1 MENKR
6 YGFTLIELLAVVV
19 ILGLL
24 VAIAYPAVNKY
35 INDTKESTYA
45 LHESDMKSSAS
56 NMMSECIQKDT
67 EDCIPKPGE
76 SKTIYLY
83 ELIDKK
89 YSNQLKD
96 PEKKD
101 GYCSNSDSYVIVTNT
116 GDNTLNL
123 EYEVCLTCDKYQSIK
138 CSELKPGGTCDSN
151 SDESTP
157 DCGEIVGDS
166 TLWTNKDRVIS
177 VKCSDAGC
185 GCTKETFY
193 KTFKETGKE
202 GKITITDKAGN
213 SNECKVNVYVDKDLP
228 TCELEVVGAMGSNG
242 WYGTSNAPVVRF
254 KNKNDTTS
262 GVATYGL
269 GLSKNNPEFNKLDS
283 YTVKEGV
290 STVFGYV
297 KDNAGNITVCQTDDI
312 YYDPVPSTI
321 ANIDYG
327 SVVYP
332 KEDMTTVSNKKTI
345 KILGNVLDEYGEIF
359 GAYFYQTSSTP
370 GMVAT
375 IKHGT
380 TEIASV
386 HLSQGI
392 TEPIR
397 ILFSSPIKITNDVT
411 IELSASNATDYI
423 SKIEFITRNDTVGYH
438 TNKNVTLYI
447 NGHDSLSGKA
457 EYSVDD
463 GVTWSNKNYFNF
475 STKQSNIKAKI
486 KDTAGN
492 INEPDILKIN
502 NIDKLNPTVEFNVN
516 GTLGTNGWYK
526 SDKVTISITTSDAE
540 ATDLYS
546 RSQVR
551 YYDISLSNVK
561 SYNNKTQL
569 VQTDNTVGTMY
580 YAYVIDNAGN
590 EASSSINIKKDSV
603 TPTIMVVAKEK
614 NSGDVIASDSWASEG
629 LNYTFTSTS
638 GVSGFK
644 VYYCKDTDNTC
655 NPKTLVGSET
665 TLTLTTLNNDVNQTY
680 YLRYK
685 IVSNAGISSSVYS
698 YRAKVDSVT
707 PTVTMSA
714 TRKDNSSAV
723 SSGTWVNTGLNF
735 KLTTSTVGIS
745 GAKIYYCKDTNNT
758 CNPTTEIN
766 SGSSITS
773 YNGLVNNV
781 YYVRYKI
788 VSNSG
793 LSSSGS
799 YTAKT
804 DTTDP
809 SCYLTANNSNVVFGS
824 KSDNDGGAG
833 LHSYD
838 LLTSSS
844 ATYDN
849 STSKPLA
856 VGTFYGHVKDNAG
869 NTGSCSLTLKKAET
883 YYTKTTRTCSTY
895 NYVNCSKDATI
906 KHYIKEHSSC
916 YKYDVKYKCTQDA
929 TYSCSEGS
937 ETSDGM
943 CKISYSNACQTEFGL
958 ASRNFACEECMA
970 RWGACKCGCILSYG
984 WANVT
989 IAKTASCPNGG
1000 TLSSGTCT
1008 LTNQTSIKVGWDCTQ
1023 TSAKYTY
1030 DVSVQ
1035 DYPGIAV
1042 CKNANPSCNKEAD
1055 VGNEQVNCR
1064 PIYECK
1070 DGGSLSGTT
1079 CTKSNQ
1085 YSCSSGWTSST
1096 SSSTYLA
1103 WNSGTTSD
1111 VLSCNAVSQP
1121 TCDVKGET
1129 YVSNCS
1135 GAKYRCNSS
1144 LGNTKVGSGSSWYC
1158 F

>member
-1 MENKR
+1 MKNRR

-35 INDTKESTYA
+35 IKDIRESTYA

-67 EDCIPKPGE
+67 EDCIPNPGE
-76 SKTIYLY
+76 SKTIYLSD
-83 ELIDKK
+83 LIKKK

-96 PEKKD
+96 PEKEN

-116 GDNTLNL
+116 GDSTLNL
-123 EYEVCLTCDKYQSIK
+123 EYEVCLTCDKYQSTK
-138 CSELKPGGTCDSN
+138 CSELRPGGTCN
-151 SDESTP
+151 NNDETTP
-157 DCGEIVGDS
+157 NCGEIVGDS

-177 VKCSDAGC
+177 VKCSDTGC

-193 KTFKETGKE
+193 KTFTETSRD

-213 SNECKVNVYVDKDLP
+213 SNECEVNVYIDKDLP
-228 TCELEVVGAMGSNG
+228 TCELEVIGAIGSNG
-242 WYGTSNAPVVRF
+242 WYGTDNAPVVRF
-254 KNKNDTTS
+254 KSKNDSTS
-262 GVATYGL
+262 GVATYGI
-269 GLSKNNPEFNKLDS
+269 GLSKNNPDFNKLDS

-297 KDNAGNITVCQTDDI
+297 KDNAGNITVCRTDDI
-312 YYDPVPSTI
+312 YYDPVPATI

-332 KEDMTTVSNKKTI
+332 KEDMTTLSNKKTI
-345 KILGNVLDEYGEIF
+345 NILGNVLDEYGEIF

-370 GMVAT
+370 GMVAK

-380 TEIASV
+380 VEIASV

-397 ILFSSPIKITNDVT
+397 ILFSSPIKITEDVT
-411 IELSASNATDYI
+411 IELSANNATDYI

-457 EYSVDD
+457 KYSADD
-463 GVTWSNKNYFNF
+463 GVTWSDKNYFNY
-475 STKQSNIKAKI
+475 STKQSSIKAKI

-492 INEPDILKIN
+492 INDSEILKIN
-502 NIDKLNPTVEFNVN
+502 NIDKLNPKVEFVIN

-526 SDKVTISITTSDAE
+526 SDKVTISIVTSDAV

-546 RSQVR
+546 QSKVR
-551 YYDISLSNVK
+551 YYDISLSDVK

-569 VQTDNTVGTMY
+569 VQNDNTPGTKY

-590 EASSSINIKKDSV
+590 ESSANTTIKKDSV
-603 TPTIMVVAKEK
+603 TPTVTVVAKEK

-655 NPKTLVGSET
+655 NPTTLVGSEV
-665 TLTLTTLNNDVNQTY
+665 TLTLTALNNDVNQTY

-685 IVSNAGISSSVYS
+685 VVSNAGISSSVYS

-714 TRKDNSSAV
+714 TRKDNSNSV

-735 KLTTSTVGIS
+735 KLTTSNVGIS

-758 CNPTTEIN
+758 CNPTTEIG

-773 YNGLVNNV
+773 YNGLVNDV

-788 VSNSG
+788 VSNAG

-809 SCYLTANNSNVVFGS
+809 TCYLTANNSSVVFGS
-824 KSDNDGGAG
+824 KSDNDSGAG

-838 LLTSSS
+838 LLASSS

-849 STSKPLA
+849 STSKSLA

-929 TYSCSEGS
+929 SYSCSQGD

-943 CKISYSNACQTEFGL
+943 CKITYYNACQTEFGL
-958 ASRNFACEECMA
+958 ASRNFACEECMS
-970 RWGACKCGCILSYG
+970 RWGACKCGCILSVG
-984 WANVT
+984 WASVT

-1000 TLSSGTCT
+1000 TLSNGTCT
-1008 LTNQTSIKVGWDCTQ
+1008 LTNQSSIKVGWDCTQ

-1030 DVSVQ
+1030 DLGVQ

-1042 CKNANPSCNKEAD
+1042 CKNANPPCNKEAD

-1064 PIYECK
+1064 PVYECK

-1079 CTKSNQ
+1079 CTLANQ

-1111 VLSCNAVSQP
+1111 VLSCSAVAQP